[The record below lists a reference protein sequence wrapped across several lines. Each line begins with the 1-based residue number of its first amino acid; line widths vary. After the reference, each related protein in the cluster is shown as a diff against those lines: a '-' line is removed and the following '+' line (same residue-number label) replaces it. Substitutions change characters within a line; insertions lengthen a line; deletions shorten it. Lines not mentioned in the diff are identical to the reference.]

1 VKESEVIRAILQT
14 FPDSGIGDD
23 TATLEIDGKVFCFS
37 CDASVEGVHFR
48 REYSTL
54 RQIVEKLITS
64 NVSDIYAS
72 GCRPLDFLLTAGLP
86 AGFSQKD
93 LQEVLGGLKSAC
105 EYYSIRVIGGD
116 TVLSPGRLFF
126 NVSIRGVPEGG
137 RIIHRKGA
145 RPGDR
150 IAVYGGFGC
159 SIVGLYILEYLF
171 SVDGAGERA
180 GKVLS
185 DRVLDFIDANRDR
198 LKEIAGKIDIGDEWI
213 DEEKEGRVE
222 ALVVS
227 CMRQHLVP
235 VAHPLPG
242 ELLLQHAGYLR
253 AGIDISDGLAI
264 DLSRVCQSSGLS
276 AMVYEEK
283 LVAISPIQK
292 MLKPSSDVVRFLV
305 SSGEE
310 YSLVLAVDPDIT
322 GDIAQFASIIGE
334 FVEGAGEISLVKSD
348 GKAIPLDTAGYEHTF

>member
-1 VKESEVIRAILQT
+1 VKESEVIRTILKT

-23 TATLEIDGKVFCFS
+23 TATIEIDGKVFCFS

-105 EYYSIRVIGGD
+105 EYYSVKLVGGD

-126 NVSIRGVPEGG
+126 NVSIRGVPEGE
-137 RIIHRKGA
+137 RTVHRKGA

-159 SIVGLYILEYLF
+159 SIIGLHILEYLF
-171 SVDGAGERA
+171 SVDGAEERA

-185 DRVLDFIDANRDR
+185 DKVLDFTDANRDR
-198 LKEIAGKIDIGDEWI
+198 LKEIAGKIDIGDEWV
-213 DEEKEGRVE
+213 DKERERDIE
-222 ALVVS
+222 ALVVN

-235 VAHPLPG
+235 VACPLPR
-242 ELLLQHAGYLR
+242 ELLLKHAEYLR

-264 DLSRVCQSSGLS
+264 DLSHVCQASGVS
-276 AMVYEEK
+276 AVLYEEK
-283 LVAISPIQK
+283 LVALSPIQGL
-292 MLKPSSDVVRFLV
+292 LKPSSDTTRFIV

-310 YSLVLAVDPDIT
+310 YSLVLAVAPDIT
-322 GDIAQFASIIGE
+322 EDIAQFASIIGE
-334 FVEGAGEISLVKSD
+334 FVEGTGELSLVRSD